1 MLEFFLE
8 LYSEEIPPQ
17 LQITAR
23 KELKDRMEKLLNE
36 ESLKYKSIFSYS
48 SPTRLAILIKEMDE
62 KVKIPSKEIKGPKV
76 GVVDDILNSF
86 MRAHNANK
94 KDIFQKENEK
104 GKFYFIKTKPK
115 EALTKD
121 LLIKITLNS
130 IGSLNW
136 RKSMK
141 WANNNLLWGRP
152 LRNIL
157 AIFDKKTL
165 QFSFGHLKS
174 ASSIILEQDLDIK
187 YKKVT
192 TFKEYQAFLKKNNII
207 LDQNERRNSIIKK
220 FHSICKVKNFKEQ
233 PLYGRKLLL

>member
-94 KDIFQKENEK
+94 KDIFQ
-104 GKFYFIKTKPK
+104 P
-115 EALTKD
+115 
-121 LLIKITLNS
+121 
-130 IGSLNW
+130 
-136 RKSMK
+136 
-141 WANNNLLWGRP
+141 
-152 LRNIL
+152 
-157 AIFDKKTL
+157 
-165 QFSFGHLKS
+165 
-174 ASSIILEQDLDIK
+174 
-187 YKKVT
+187 
-192 TFKEYQAFLKKNNII
+192 FK
-207 LDQNERRNSIIKK
+207 
-220 FHSICKVKNFKEQ
+220 
-233 PLYGRKLLL
+233 

>member
-86 MRAHNANK
+86 VDYDLICIDDIDEIFGINNWEYSFFVLINK
-94 KDIFQKENEK
+94 ILVILSIKVLDFVTCYIFCPIVQIVN
-104 GKFYFIKTKPK
+104 
-115 EALTKD
+115 D
-121 LLIKITLNS
+121 
-130 IGSLNW
+130 
-136 RKSMK
+136 
-141 WANNNLLWGRP
+141 
-152 LRNIL
+152 
-157 AIFDKKTL
+157 
-165 QFSFGHLKS
+165 
-174 ASSIILEQDLDIK
+174 
-187 YKKVT
+187 V
-192 TFKEYQAFLKKNNII
+192 
-207 LDQNERRNSIIKK
+207 
-220 FHSICKVKNFKEQ
+220 
-233 PLYGRKLLL
+233 